1 MIKLSVFILMT
12 MIISCEAKENHEAV
26 QTRPPGSVQAA
37 KYTYL
42 ALGDSYTIGQ
52 GVPADQSFPHQLQK
66 KLQMNDRSVG
76 EPVIIART
84 GWTCDDLMSAINA
97 QVKPGDYYDV
107 VTLLI
112 GVNDQ
117 YRGYPVKDYP
127 AKFRA
132 LLQKAIIL
140 ADNHPQNVI
149 VVSIPDY
156 GATPYGA
163 SNAAAIG
170 KEIDTY
176 NAINK
181 SVSEELL
188 VNYVNIT
195 DVSRTGLS
203 DPGLVAGDNL
213 HPSGKM
219 YGLWIERIL
228 PVAIRFLK

>member
-1 MIKLSVFILMT
+1 MIKLSFFLLM
-12 MIISCEAKENHEAV
+12 MSLISCEAKENQEMI
-26 QTRPPGSVQAA
+26 QTTPVSPGPLA

-52 GVPADQSFPHQLQK
+52 SVSADQSFPYQLQK
-66 KLQMNDRSVG
+66 KLQMNDRQVG

-97 QVKPGDYYDV
+97 QVKAGDQYQL

-117 YRGYPVKDYP
+117 YRGYNVKDYP
-127 AKFRA
+127 ARFKA
-132 LLQKAIIL
+132 LLQKAISL
-140 ADNHPQNVI
+140 AGNNPQNVI

-163 SNAAAIG
+163 GSAGVIG
-170 KEIDTY
+170 NEIDAY

-181 SVSEELL
+181 AVSEELL

-195 DVSRTGLS
+195 DISRMGLS
-203 DPGLVAGDNL
+203 DPGLVARDDL

-219 YGLWIERIL
+219 YGLWIDRIL
-228 PVAIRFLK
+228 PVAIKILK